1 MDISLRDTFL
11 LGWREFFNNADLPVT
26 FEYVSDPRNTEI
38 AKSAVETRCFIAA
51 LNDVRSGKSLAFAAN
66 SFGCMGGK
74 HYCGYSPQ
82 LRSGIA
88 EFLSHDEQGE
98 GERYK
103 KNPEIAATVI
113 GRSPRFDA
121 PAPFLLCKRWDK
133 LTEADDPAVV
143 VFFAVADVLS
153 GLFTLAGYDEPEPQ
167 GAVMIPFAA
176 GCGTIVRYPFVEL
189 SSANPRAVLGMFDV
203 SARPHVP
210 SGTLTFAV
218 PLPRFQRMVANMDGS
233 FLITESWEKVRQRL
247 ATERATSGGQE

>member
-1 MDISLRDTFL
+1 MDTTVRDSFL
-11 LGWREFFNNADLPVT
+11 SRWRKYFGGVDLPIT
-26 FEYVSDPRNTEI
+26 FEYVSDLHDAEI

-51 LNDVRSGKSLAFAAN
+51 LNDVRSGKSLAFAAS

-74 HYCGYSPQ
+74 HYCGYSPH

-103 KNPEIAATVI
+103 KNPEIAAAVVS
-113 GRSPRFDA
+113 RAPRFDA
-121 PAPFLLCKRWDK
+121 PAPFLLAKRWDK
-133 LTEADDPAVV
+133 LTGVDDPAVV
-143 VFFAVADVLS
+143 VFFAAPDVLS

-189 SSANPRAVLGMFDV
+189 KSENPRAVLGMFDV

-210 SGTLTFAV
+210 TDTLTFAV
-218 PLPRFQRMVANMDGS
+218 PLPRFRRMVANMDES
-233 FLITESWEKVRQRL
+233 FLITESWKEVRQRL
-247 ATERATSGGQE
+247 EPGRATSGGQE

>member
-1 MDISLRDTFL
+1 MDKTLRDTFL
-11 LGWREFFNNADLPVT
+11 SRWRKYFGSAELPIT
-26 FEYVSDPRNTEI
+26 FEYVNDPQGAEI
-38 AKSAVETRCFIAA
+38 AKSSVETACFIAA
-51 LNDVRSGKSLAFAAN
+51 LAEVRAGKSLAFAAD

-74 HYCGYSPQ
+74 HYCGYSPR
-82 LRSGIA
+82 LRQGIF
-88 EFLSHDEQGE
+88 EFLSHDEEGE

-103 KNPEIAATVI
+103 KSSRIAAEVI
-113 GRSPRFDA
+113 ARAPRFDA

-133 LTEADDPAVV
+133 VTEADDPAVV

-189 SSANPRAVLGMFDV
+189 KSENPRAVLGMFDV

-218 PLPRFQRMVANMDGS
+218 PLPRFLRMVANMDES
-233 FLITESWEKVRQRL
+233 FLITESWKKVQSRL
-247 ATERATSGGQE
+247 P

>member
-11 LGWREFFNNADLPVT
+11 LGWRQFFDNADLPIT
-26 FEYVSDPRNTEI
+26 FEYVNDPRGAEI

-51 LNDVRSGKSLAFAAN
+51 LSDVRLGKSLAFAAD

-74 HYCGYSPQ
+74 HYCGYSPR
-82 LRSGIA
+82 LRGGIA
-88 EFLSHDEQGE
+88 EFLSHDEEGE

-103 KNPEIAATVI
+103 KNPEIAAEVI

-121 PAPFLLCKRWDK
+121 PAPLLLCKRWDK
-133 LTEADDPAVV
+133 LTGVDDPAVV

-167 GAVMIPFAA
+167 GAVRIPFAA

-189 SSANPRAVLGMFDV
+189 KSENPRAVLGMFDV

-210 SGTLTFAV
+210 AATLTFAV
-218 PLPRFQRMVANMDGS
+218 PLPRFRRMVANMDES
-233 FLITESWEKVRQRL
+233 FLITESWRKVQKRL
-247 ATERATSGGQE
+247 SAK

>member
-11 LGWREFFNNADLPVT
+11 SRWREFFNSADLPVT
-26 FEYVSDPRNTEI
+26 FEYVNDPREAEI
-38 AKSAVETRCFIAA
+38 AKSTVETRCFIAA
-51 LNDVRSGKSLAFAAN
+51 LSDVRAGTSLAFAAS

-74 HYCGYSPQ
+74 HYCGYSPH
-82 LRSGIA
+82 LRAGIA

-103 KNPEIAATVI
+103 KNPEIAAEVI

-133 LTEADDPAVV
+133 LTGADDPAVV
-143 VFFAVADVLS
+143 VFFAIPDVLS
-153 GLFTLAGYDEPEPQ
+153 GLFTLAGYEEPDPQ
-167 GAVMIPFAA
+167 GAVMIAFAA

-189 SSANPRAVLGMFDV
+189 KSKNPRAVLGMFDV

-210 SGTLTFAV
+210 APTLSFAV
-218 PLPRFQRMVANMDGS
+218 PMPRFLRMAANMDES
-233 FLITESWEKVRQRL
+233 FLITESWKKVQRRL
-247 ATERATSGGQE
+247 STQ

>member
-1 MDISLRDTFL
+1 METTFRDTFL
-11 LGWREFFNNADLPVT
+11 SRWGKHFGGADLPIT
-26 FEYVSDPRNTEI
+26 FAYVSDPRGAEI

-51 LNDVRSGKSLAFAAN
+51 LSDVRAGKSLAFDAN

-74 HYCGYSPQ
+74 HYCGYSPH

-88 EFLSHDEQGE
+88 EFLSHDELGE

-103 KNPEIAATVI
+103 KNPEIAAEVI

-133 LTEADDPAVV
+133 LTGADDPAVV
-143 VFFAVADVLS
+143 VFFAVPDVLS

-189 SSANPRAVLGMFDV
+189 KFENPRAVLGMFDV

-210 SGTLTFAV
+210 AGTLTFAV
-218 PLPRFQRMVANMDGS
+218 PMPRFQRMVANMDES
-233 FLITESWEKVRQRL
+233 FLIRESWRKVQSRL
-247 ATERATSGGQE
+247 P